1 MGICVEGEEER
12 DVFIIG
18 GHDGDSQI
26 TAVDVFERKT
36 QKWQKARDLNVK
48 RHGPA
53 CVGVEGGRYILA
65 IGGYNV
71 NSDALSTLERYDRQN
86 PAATWEM
93 IRNVL
98 PKERYMS
105 ACVWGEDRTIL
116 VFGGMNNLTT
126 YLLRYNEQLTAFQ
139 NEKLPHE
146 LRHFSYGDIRV
157 CGVKK
162 YGKEV
167 FATDDAGS
175 LRVLQPKGWLTL

>member
-1 MGICVEGEEER
+1 
-12 DVFIIG
+12 
-18 GHDGDSQI
+18 
-26 TAVDVFERKT
+26 
-36 QKWQKARDLNVK
+36 
-48 RHGPA
+48 
-53 CVGVEGGRYILA
+53 
-65 IGGYNV
+65 
-71 NSDALSTLERYDRQN
+71 
-86 PAATWEM
+86 
-93 IRNVL
+93 
-98 PKERYMS
+98 MS
-105 ACVWGEDRTIL
+105 ACVWGEDRTLL